1 MSNDNKNLLLAKEEQ
16 NGEFFI
22 LSNGVKIEMDNYTK
36 FLKGKKVYIPNT
48 KLTTELAQ
56 CDAFARYFF
65 SSSTL
70 EKFGIKELSYSFYDN
85 GNFVLITMSN
95 GKITKEVIDAS
106 DDDTRLFY
114 VFKQIDKV
122 DVVIGNPEGSKIVDM
137 LRYIILSNKDFI
149 LCATNLAI
157 GSKVGY
163 MAYKMNKLKFGFTI
177 PTKFFSVTENKNKT
191 FGNKVWIT
199 SFDNGVKPNFISTFY
214 DTQSYSYKM
223 LDNYDALNVE
233 CIKMIP
239 MDYKGVM
246 CLPVTVANLISREQ
260 FEIIGCLS
268 SSGYDKNIVGI
279 EKKTIGADARAVVDG
294 KVLYARLLIRF
305 RNI

>member
-1 MSNDNKNLLLAKEEQ
+1 MANDNKTLLLAKEEQ

-65 SSSTL
+65 KSSTL
-70 EKFGIKELSYSFYDN
+70 EKFGIKELSYSFYDD
-85 GNFVLITMSN
+85 GNFVLITISN
-95 GKITKEVIDAS
+95 GKITKEAIDAS
-106 DDDTRLFY
+106 DDDTRLFH

-163 MAYKMNKLKFGFTI
+163 MAYKMNKLKFGFTT

-199 SFDNGVKPNFISTFY
+199 SFDNGIQPKFIETY
-214 DTQSYSYKM
+214 YNTQSYPYKM

-246 CLPVTVANLISREQ
+246 CVPVTVANMISREQ
-260 FEIIGCLS
+260 FDIIGCLS
-268 SSGYDKNIVGI
+268 SSGYDKNVTGI
-279 EKKTIGADARAVVDG
+279 EKKTTFADARAVVDG

-305 RNI
+305 RG